1 MGSQRVRLFLA
12 VCLTLLTVAAAAQ
25 SNPIT
30 IENQQPGTTAWQIP
44 YGSAGSDGV
53 GQIKGYAS
61 SVSINKGDNITFY
74 VSVNPAQSYTINVFR
89 MGYYQGLGG
98 RLMASAGPL
107 NGVQQ
112 TTCPTNPATGMI
124 ECQWAPSYTLTTQTS
139 WTDGIYL

>member
-53 GQIKGYAS
+53 GQVKGYAS
-61 SVSINKGDNITFY
+61 AVSVNKGDNITFY
-74 VSVNPAQSYTINVFR
+74 VSVNPAQSYTIDVYR
-89 MGYYQGLGG
+89 LGWYQAQGG
-98 RLMASAGPL
+98 RLLQHVGPL
-107 NGVQQ
+107 NGTHQA
-112 TTCPTNPATGMI
+112 TCPIDATTGMI
-124 ECQWAPSYTLTTQTS
+124 ECQWAPAYTLATQTT
-139 WTDGIYL
+139 WTTG